1 MAFVG
6 HPVLADIRKGFRLR
20 PTQTVDK
27 SKPIIQAEGEQ
38 LPDLLHNPSPSPAP
52 APPQAQSNGTPRAA
66 PAPPPPPPMP
76 AAKDTKRQLKKTA
89 QTQKSAGGQPMNADQ
104 RQKLLAQIRAG
115 GVSLRRVHTAD
126 KSGLILDEQ
135 QQRALGTRNG
145 AASPQ
150 SLDSQGKSPSP
161 RTTPSS
167 SSASALSPTP
177 ISADNSGC
185 CQRTLSDDSSDFMLM
200 MNGCVQQ
207 NHYHLHSDHQHY
219 LPDHQHNC
227 PGHDLHQQQP
237 PQHCTP
243 PTLTF
248 LSPSDMVIGR
258 MPSPTTSPAKC
269 HQATTII
276 RVNGTA
282 GRRDSY
288 SEDQQQPKPKSDFQ
302 FDEQKQVLDRQGEV
316 ATLCAQRSA
325 SAKIVA
331 FRKLQQRHQQQ
342 TESAAAYCT
351 LPRKARAQTPQQHW
365 HASMSS
371 PQNGGG
377 TLPSMRSPRAL
388 PTLAGGT
395 ATGHSIHSRRAQ
407 SPSDWHGTK
416 WPPATTTK
424 IAVNCSKPPSNT
436 QQQRLQNPFNQ
447 QQNANIVPTPNLRW
461 RSPSPQA
468 QDDARPM
475 LQRSASSSMAQFAPA
490 ELSAPAQSS
499 ATFRPFGQRV
509 TGGGAHRQHFE
520 RIRGSFE
527 DAEKKNGAAERN
539 AAVLWKRAAQER
551 KSAGEVGAN
560 PGTNGGVATIF
571 VNGGHLSRFSV
582 GIGQPQK
589 AQPPPLPTSSPP
601 ELRQKM
607 RPFTSSPSPS
617 PSREVIR
624 LKTPTN
630 GVDLRDLQGLDGA
643 QLAALRADF
652 KFAID
657 LDGDGNGKRLIRI
670 VRR

>member
-52 APPQAQSNGTPRAA
+52 APAPAQAQSNGTPRAA

-76 AAKDTKRQLKKTA
+76 AAKDTKRQLNKTA
-89 QTQKSAGGQPMNADQ
+89 QTQKSAGGQPMSADQ

-135 QQRALGTRNG
+135 QQRALGTHNG

-177 ISADNSGC
+177 ISAGNSGC
-185 CQRTLSDDSSDFMLM
+185 CHRTLSDDSSDFMLM

-227 PGHDLHQQQP
+227 PGLNSHQQQQQQP
-237 PQHCTP
+237 SQHRTP
-243 PTLTF
+243 PTLAF
-248 LSPSDMVIGR
+248 LSPPDMVIGR
-258 MPSPTTSPAKC
+258 VPSPTTSPAKC

-288 SEDQQQPKPKSDFQ
+288 SDDQQQPKPKSDFQ

-342 TESAAAYCT
+342 AESAASSYCT
-351 LPRKARAQTPQQHW
+351 LPRKAKAQTPQQHW

-388 PTLAGGT
+388 PTLSGGT
-395 ATGHSIHSRRAQ
+395 ATGQSIHSRRAQ

-424 IAVNCSKPPSNT
+424 IAVNCSKPPPNT

-447 QQNANIVPTPNLRW
+447 QQNANAVPNPNLRW

-468 QDDARPM
+468 QGDARPL

-509 TGGGAHRQHFE
+509 AGGGAHRQHFE

-527 DAEKKNGAAERN
+527 DAEKRNGAAERN

-551 KSAGEVGAN
+551 KDFCERRPPQPMFCWTWTASKSATPAASNFVPA
-560 PGTNGGVATIF
+560 GTSAENA
-571 VNGGHLSRFSV
+571 
-582 GIGQPQK
+582 
-589 AQPPPLPTSSPP
+589 A
-601 ELRQKM
+601 
-607 RPFTSSPSPS
+607 
-617 PSREVIR
+617 
-624 LKTPTN
+624 TPTN
-630 GVDLRDLQGLDGA
+630 GVDLRDLQALDGA